1 MTASTTTYKNKNDYT
16 TIVDGKE
23 EENHWIRKSVLIVT
37 LLVCLG
43 LYSKTNNTT
52 RFVNNVPVATTS
64 SLVRGGA
71 GDRDSDGD
79 VVRGGRIQV
88 TTWNLAPWWRTESN
102 FIRTTGASPNSKDGE
117 QFVFDFSSGN
127 SNIDNL
133 LDDMVKSGINILD
146 LHTVYDSGAQSYNT
160 YYCLFTGLA
169 ISDLNTVNPYFES
182 SKGAGD
188 AEQNL
193 KYLIE
198 AAHERNMKVTS
209 WVNLSYFWTGSP
221 LWKQAIADAEQF
233 GLGNLPD
240 DSPATWFAWDYD
252 HDACPQDPEDP
263 DNNISDATIDPDN
276 GCQSSDDQYGI
287 VWRWVPG
294 VNACVASR
302 WALTPSVDY
311 NSQEW
316 QDYAINAL
324 AKYIDYGIDGFYLDA
339 PDQYIEDGITLKD
352 RYNEGYAS
360 PNLRTVVDAIHDY
373 GRSKHTKEIVF
384 LSEHYG
390 FGNKGSVFSQ
400 YIHADVGL
408 WGSEGAETKT
418 GAYSLPFAIMSKD
431 LSTIDDWMTGIDNA
445 QFTCLYSWS
454 SDDPWCPPA
463 MQRIPVFTE
472 GDISS
477 KLNALMVSLS
487 LAAGYLT
494 VIDYINLENPDWCD
508 SDCQGDI
515 YWRPPLSLS
524 YQGEYDTIPVT
535 NNRLSLNQVSGPSNV
550 FATSDALRA
559 AVFDSTNPN
568 LYGFFKYDAFET
580 GQVSFFAANV
590 DLDNAISVSLTVPE
604 LFYQLTSDD
613 FGFDTNSLTIEPYS
627 MEVVVGSHNIGRW
640 YEEINTGNNI
650 GHLNCYEGS
659 GLASDAY
666 AYALNDPTTVAGCML
681 YCISDQNG
689 CESITIQWIDLFVPD
704 VGLNEGKIMCFLHS
718 AVSDVNSC
726 DQNEEPQSFSGDQYQ
741 TFSLQ

>member
-1 MTASTTTYKNKNDYT
+1 VFGWLEVVSAGAGAMTMTTMTTTVLLLRRRGRAGAET
-16 TIVDGKE
+16 TTVIITGAGAGAGDGD
-23 EENHWIRKSVLIVT
+23 
-37 LLVCLG
+37 G
-43 LYSKTNNTT
+43 DGDG
-52 RFVNNVPVATTS
+52 
-64 SLVRGGA
+64 VRGGK
-71 GDRDSDGD
+71 
-79 VVRGGRIQV
+79 IQV
-88 TTWNLAPWWRTESN
+88 TTWNPHGENKAKAKGVAPWWRTESN
-102 FIRTTGASPNSKDGE
+102 FVRTTGKSPNSKEGE

-133 LDDMVKSGINILD
+133 LDDMVKSAINILD
-146 LHTVYDSGAQSYNT
+146 LHAVYDSGAQSYNT
-160 YYCLFTGLA
+160 YYCLWAGLA

-198 AAHERNMKVTS
+198 AAHKRNMKVTS
-209 WVNLSYFWTGSP
+209 TVNLSFFWTGSP
-221 LWKQAIADAEQF
+221 LWKQAIADAQQF
-233 GLGNLPD
+233 GLDNLPD
-240 DSPATWFAWDYD
+240 DSPATWFAWDYN

-263 DNNISDATIDPDN
+263 NDNILDATIDPDN
-276 GCQSSDDQYGI
+276 GCLPFDDQYGI
-287 VWRWVPG
+287 AWRWVPG

-339 PDQYIEDGITLKD
+339 PDQYVEDGITLQD
-352 RYNEGYAS
+352 RYIQGYAP

-390 FGNKGSVFSQ
+390 FYNKGSVFSQ

-408 WGSEGAETKT
+408 WDYENAETKT
-418 GAYSLPFAIMSKD
+418 GAYSLPAAIISKD
-431 LSTIDDWMTGIDNA
+431 LSIIDDWMTGIDNA
-445 QFTCLYSWS
+445 QFTCLYSGS
-454 SDDPWCPPA
+454 SDNPWCPAA
-463 MQRIPVFTE
+463 MQRIPVFAE
-472 GDISS
+472 GDG

-494 VIDYINLENPDWCD
+494 IIDFIDSKSPHLCD
-508 SDCQGDI
+508 SDCEKNI
-515 YWRPPLSLS
+515 AWWPPLSLS

-535 NNRLSLNQVSGPSNV
+535 NDRLSLNQVSGPSNV
-550 FATSDALRA
+550 FATSDVLRA

-590 DLDNAISVSLTVPE
+590 DLDNAISVSLTNPE
-604 LFYQLTSDD
+604 LLYQLTSDD
-613 FGFDTNSLTIEPYS
+613 FGFDANSLTIEPYS

-640 YEEINTGNNI
+640 YEEINTDNNS

-666 AYALNDPTTVAGCML
+666 AYALNDPQTVAGCML

-689 CESITIQWIDLFVPD
+689 CESITIQWIDLFVSY
-704 VGLNEGKIMCFLHS
+704 GLNEGKIMCFLHS
-718 AVSDVNSC
+718 AVSNVNSC
-726 DQNEEPQSFSGDQYQ
+726 DQNEDPQSFLGDQYQ